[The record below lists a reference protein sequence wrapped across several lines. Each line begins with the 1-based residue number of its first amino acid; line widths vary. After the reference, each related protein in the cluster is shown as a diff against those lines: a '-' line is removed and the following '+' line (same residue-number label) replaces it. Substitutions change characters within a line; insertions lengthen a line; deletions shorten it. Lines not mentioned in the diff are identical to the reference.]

1 MSQPSLSIVTAGAGS
16 GKTWRI
22 TQDIKREVLDNNV
35 PPAGLLATTFTR
47 KAASELQL
55 RVQTA
60 LIAARQ
66 GETALAMQEALLGTV
81 NSVCGRL
88 LAEFAFEAGIS
99 PDLAVLDET
108 GEAEAFAIAFGDAAG
123 NAEDRIAPVAFR
135 LGLSGEANGGDWHE
149 PVRKIVS
156 AARANRLDA
165 EALQMS
171 EKRALAGVLGMLGTP
186 DPAGAEALDAALDKA
201 VNRLLA
207 VAAKWDP
214 AAEKKNTL
222 GALETVRTMRP
233 LFAPQ
238 EGRFLTWADWSALAT
253 LGPAVA
259 RGADFAPVIEAA
271 AAHDRHPRLHAD
283 ITTMLSVCYE
293 TAETALALYADYKR
307 KAGLIDFTDQET
319 MLLDLLE
326 TNADISD
333 ELEQRLHTLFVD
345 EFQDTS
351 PLQLALFLRL
361 GGLAKRAV
369 WVGDPKQAIYGFRG
383 TDPALMD
390 AVLRSLGG
398 KPNSAN
404 ILSTSRRSRPDLVH
418 LVNGIFVPAFAQQG
432 MAANVVA
439 LTPHRTDPPGAGP
452 ALHVWRLPKG
462 AIPLRLEALAAQ
474 IAGLLAAPQR
484 PLVQDPQTG
493 ESRPLRAGDV
503 AVLCR
508 DNKSIAIL
516 AGALGQRGVEVA
528 AARGGLLETPEVSL
542 ALACLRR
549 LADPDDNLAE
559 AEIVHLAGGNE
570 EWLDKLLAKLP
581 LADARVAALDALQT
595 DVAGLPPSAALEV
608 ALSAAEIM
616 PLLARWPAPRQRLA
630 NIEAL
635 FGEAKA
641 YEDACNNLHRAATV
655 GGFAAWLGALPEAPS
670 QPASQG
676 DDAVTLL
683 TYHRA
688 KGLEWPLVVMAQTDK
703 EYPASAFKVSVDTEG
718 GEMDAANPLAGRWVR
733 YWPWPYGARSKDI
746 PMKTR
751 EAASP
756 ELAAAAAQS
765 GYENVRLGYVGMTR
779 ARDVLVLALDPGT
792 PSWLEGYA
800 PDLAAALRKL
810 PAGKGELTYNEV
822 TLPVFAADVAE
833 AEEAPPLPLPK
844 RATALSWPA
853 GPRPLFPP
861 LRLTP
866 SAAEGDV
873 SAETEIID
881 LGPRLRH
888 AGGAARD
895 EVGDAL
901 HRFLAADNPARETG
915 ERLAMAARL
924 LAGVAGDMT
933 PEDCLEAADR
943 FWRFIRGHYGAEAEI
958 IREWPVQYRL
968 ESGQEVHGRTDCLI
982 RHAGGLVLIDHKSYP
997 GSDPASRAL
1006 HYLPQLLIYRDVL
1019 EAAWNLPVTAMAVHF
1034 PVLGKAVLVN
1044 ANKPGTSF

>member
-1 MSQPSLSIVTAGAGS
+1 MSQPTLSIVTAGAGS

-22 TQDIKREVLDNNV
+22 TQDIKREVLENGV

-47 KAASELQL
+47 KAAAELQL

-99 PDLAVLDET
+99 PDLTVLDET

-123 NAEDRIAPVAFR
+123 TAEDRIAPVAFR
-135 LGLSGEANGGDWHE
+135 LGLAGEANGGDWHE

-156 AARANRLDA
+156 GARANRLDA
-165 EALQMS
+165 AALRMS
-171 EKRALAGVLGMLGTP
+171 ETRSLAGVLEMLSTP
-186 DPAGAEALDAALDKA
+186 DPAGAAALDAALDQA
-201 VNRLLA
+201 MTRLLA
-207 VAAKWDP
+207 VAAKWDLD
-214 AAEKKNTL
+214 AEKKNTL
-222 GALETVRTMRP
+222 GALETVRAMRP

-238 EGRFLTWADWSALAT
+238 EARFLTWADWAALAT

-259 RGADFAPVIEAA
+259 RKAAFAAVIEAA

-319 MLLDLLE
+319 ILLDLLE
-326 TNADISD
+326 ANADISA
-333 ELEQRLHTLFVD
+333 ELGQRLHTLFVD

-351 PLQLALFLRL
+351 PLQLALFLHL
-361 GGLAKRAV
+361 GALAKRAV

-398 KPNSAN
+398 KQDKAN
-404 ILSTSRRSRPDLVH
+404 ILSTSRRSRPDLVY
-418 LVNGIFVPAFAQQG
+418 LVNSIFVPAFSQQG
-432 MAANVVA
+432 MPAVVVA
-439 LTPHRTDPPGAGP
+439 LTPHRADHAGAGP
-452 ALHVWRLPKG
+452 ALQVWRLPKG
-462 AIPLRLEALAAQ
+462 AIAKRLEALAAQ
-474 IAGLLAAPQR
+474 IARLLAADER
-484 PLVQDPQTG
+484 PLIQDPQTG
-493 ESRPLRAGDV
+493 QPRHLRAGDV

-508 DNKSIAIL
+508 DNKSVAIL
-516 AGALGQRGVEVA
+516 AAALGKRGLEVA

-549 LADPDDNLAE
+549 LADPRDNLAE
-559 AEIVHLAGGNE
+559 AEIVHLASGDGA
-570 EWLDKLLAKLP
+570 WLDKLLAKRP
-581 LADARVAALDALQT
+581 LADVRVAALDALQA
-595 DVAGLPPSAALEV
+595 DLSGLPPSAALEV

-616 PLLARWPAPRQRLA
+616 PLLARWPSPRQRLV

-641 YEDACNNLHRAATV
+641 YEDTCNNLHRAATV
-655 GGFAAWLGALPEAPS
+655 GGFVAWLGALPEAPS

-676 DDAVTLL
+676 GDAVTLL
-683 TYHRA
+683 TYHKA

-703 EYPASAFKVSVDTEG
+703 EYPASAFKVSVETEG
-718 GEMDAANPLAGRWVR
+718 DELDPATPLAGRWVR
-733 YWPWPYGARSKDI
+733 YWPWPYAGRSKDI

-756 ELAAAAAQS
+756 ELAAATTRSAR
-765 GYENVRLGYVGMTR
+765 ENVRLGYVGMTR
-779 ARDVLVLALDPGT
+779 ARDVMVLALDPGT
-792 PSWLEGYA
+792 PAWLEGYA
-800 PDLAAALRKL
+800 PGFAAALQQL
-810 PAGKGELTYNEV
+810 PVGKGELTYNEV
-822 TLPVFAADVAE
+822 SLPVFAVDVAE
-833 AEEAPPLPLPK
+833 ADEAPLRPVPKKVTTLP
-844 RATALSWPA
+844 WPV
-853 GPRPLFPP
+853 GPRPVFPP

-873 SAETEIID
+873 NANTEVIE
-881 LGPRLRH
+881 LGPRMRH

-901 HRFLAADNPARETG
+901 HRFLAADEPSLENAD
-915 ERLAMAARL
+915 RLAMAKQL
-924 LAGVAGDMT
+924 LAEVTGDLT
-933 PEDCLEAADR
+933 SDDCLEAADR
-943 FWRFIRGHYGAEAEI
+943 FWHFIRDHYGAEVEI
-958 IREWPVQYRL
+958 IREWPIECRL
-968 ESGQEVHGRTDCLI
+968 ENGQEVHGRTDCLI
-982 RHAGGLVLIDHKSYP
+982 RHASGVVLIDHKSYP
-997 GSDPASRAL
+997 GRDPAVRAL
-1006 HYLPQLLIYRDVL
+1006 HYLPQLLIYKQVL
-1019 EAAWNLPVTAMAVHF
+1019 EAEWALPVTAMAVHF
-1034 PVLGKAVLVN
+1034 PVLGKMVLVT
-1044 ANKPGTSF
+1044 P

>member
-1 MSQPSLSIVTAGAGS
+1 MSLPSLSIVTAGAGS

-22 TQDIKREVLDNNV
+22 TQDIKREVLENGV

-47 KAASELQL
+47 KAAAELQL

-66 GETALAMQEALLGTV
+66 GEAALAMQEALLGTV

-99 PDLAVLDET
+99 PDLSVLDET

-123 NAEDRIAPVAFR
+123 TAEDRIAPVAFR
-135 LGLSGEANGGDWHE
+135 MGLSGEANGGDWHE

-165 EALQMS
+165 AALQASMA
-171 EKRALAGVLGMLGTP
+171 RALVGALGMLETP
-186 DPAGAEALDAALDKA
+186 DPAGADALDKA
-201 VNRLLA
+201 LDQAMNCLLA
-207 VAAKWDP
+207 AADKWDL

-222 GALETVRTMRP
+222 GALDTVRTMRP
-233 LFAPQ
+233 FFTPQ
-238 EGRFLTWADWSALAT
+238 EGRFLTWADWAALAT

-259 RGADFAPVIEAA
+259 RRDDFAAVIEAA

-319 MLLDLLE
+319 ILLDLLE
-326 TNADISD
+326 TNADISA
-333 ELEQRLHTLFVD
+333 ELAQRLRTLFVD

-361 GGLAKRAV
+361 GKLAKRAV

-398 KPNSAN
+398 TPNPAN

-418 LVNGIFVPAFAQQG
+418 LVNRIFVPAFAQQG
-432 MAANVVA
+432 MAANMVA

-474 IAGLLAAPQR
+474 IAGLLAAPKR
-484 PLVQDPQTG
+484 PLIQDPQTG
-493 ESRPLRAGDV
+493 ESRQLRAGDV

-508 DNKSIAIL
+508 DNKSVAIL
-516 AGALGQRGVEVA
+516 AAALGQRGVEVA

-542 ALACLRR
+542 SLACLRR
-549 LADPDDNLAE
+549 LADPRDNLAE
-559 AEIVHLAGGNE
+559 AEIVHLAGGDE
-570 EWLDKLLAKLP
+570 EWLDKLLAKQKLT
-581 LADARVAALDALQT
+581 DARVAALDALQT
-595 DVAGLPPSAALEV
+595 DLAGLPPSVALQV

-670 QPASQG
+670 QPASRG
-676 DDAVTLL
+676 GDAVTLL
-683 TYHRA
+683 TYHKA

-703 EYPASAFKVSVDTEG
+703 EYPPSAFKVSFHTEG
-718 GEMDAANPLAGRWVR
+718 GDIDPANPLAGRWVR
-733 YWPWPYGARSKDI
+733 YWPWPYAGRSKDI
-746 PMKTR
+746 PMKMR

-765 GYENVRLGYVGMTR
+765 GCENVRLGYVGMTR
-779 ARDVLVLALDPGT
+779 ARDVLVLTLDPGT
-792 PSWLEGYA
+792 PTWLEGYT
-800 PDLAAALRKL
+800 PGLAAALRKL
-810 PAGKGELTYNEV
+810 PAGRGDLTYNNV
-822 TLPVFAADVAE
+822 SLPVAVADVAE
-833 AEEAPPLPLPK
+833 VEAASPLPVPK
-844 RATALSWPA
+844 KVTFLCWPA
-853 GPRPLFPP
+853 GPRPIFPS

-873 SAETEIID
+873 SAKTKIID
-881 LGPRLRH
+881 LGPRLCH
-888 AGGAARD
+888 AGGAVRD

-901 HRFLAADNPARETG
+901 HRFLAADDPAREIG
-915 ERLAMAARL
+915 ERLAMARQL
-924 LAGVAGDMT
+924 LAGVAGDLT
-933 PEDCLEAADR
+933 AEDCLEAADR
-943 FWRFIRGHYGAEAEI
+943 FWRFVSEHYGAEAEI

-982 RHAGGLVLIDHKSYP
+982 ERPDGLILIDHKSYP
-997 GSDPASRAL
+997 GHDPTQRTL
-1006 HYLPQLLIYRDVL
+1006 HYLPQLLIYKQAL
-1019 EAAWNLPVTAMAVHF
+1019 EATWTVPVAAIAVHF
-1034 PVLGKAVLVN
+1034 PVLGKVV
-1044 ANKPGTSF
+1044 SISR

>member
-1 MSQPSLSIVTAGAGS
+1 MSLPTLSIVTAGAGS

-47 KAASELQL
+47 KAAAELQL

-99 PDLAVLDET
+99 PDLTVLDET

-123 NAEDRIAPVAFR
+123 KAEDRIAPVAFR
-135 LGLSGEANGGDWHE
+135 MGLSGEANGGDWHE

-156 AARANRLDA
+156 AARANRLD
-165 EALQMS
+165 EAALRLS
-171 EKRALAGVLGMLGTP
+171 ETRALAGVLGMLGTP
-186 DPAGAEALDAALDKA
+186 DPAGADALDAALDRA
-201 VNRLLA
+201 MTRLLA
-207 VAAKWDP
+207 AGAKWDIS
-214 AAEKKNTL
+214 AEKNNTL
-222 GALETVRTMRP
+222 DALATVRTMRS

-238 EGRFLTWADWSALAT
+238 EGRFLTWSDWAALAT
-253 LGPAVA
+253 LGPAVG
-259 RGADFAPVIEAA
+259 RKADFAAVIEAA

-283 ITTMLSVCYE
+283 VTTMLRACYE
-293 TAETALALYADYKR
+293 TAETALALYAEYKR
-307 KAGLIDFTDQET
+307 KAGLIDFIDQET

-326 TNADISD
+326 SNADISA
-333 ELEQRLHTLFVD
+333 ELAQRLHTLFVD

-361 GGLAKRAV
+361 GALAKRAV

-398 KPNSAN
+398 TPDKAN
-404 ILSTSRRSRPDLVH
+404 ILSTSRRSRPDLVN

-432 MAANVVA
+432 MAAEVVG

-452 ALHVWRLPKG
+452 ALYVWRLPKG
-462 AIPLRLEALAAQ
+462 AIPVRLEALAAQ
-474 IAGLLAAPQR
+474 ITALLAAPKR
-484 PLVQDPQTG
+484 PLIQDPQTG
-493 ESRPLRAGDV
+493 EPRPLRAGDV

-508 DNKSIAIL
+508 DNKSVDTL
-516 AGALGQRGVEVA
+516 AAALGRRGVEVA

-549 LADPDDNLAE
+549 LADPSDNLAE
-559 AEIVHLAGGNE
+559 AEIVHLAGGDE
-570 EWLDKLLAKLP
+570 AWLGKLLAKQP
-581 LADARVAALDALQT
+581 LADARVAALDALQV
-595 DVAGLPPSAALEV
+595 DLAGLPPSAVLEV
-608 ALSAAEIM
+608 ALSAAEIL
-616 PLLARWPAPRQRLA
+616 PLLARWSAPRQRLA

-635 FGEAKA
+635 YGEAKA
-641 YEDACNNLHRAATV
+641 YEDACNNLHRAATA
-655 GGFAAWLGALPEAPS
+655 GGFAAWLGGLPEAPS

-676 DDAVTLL
+676 GDAVTLL

-703 EYPASAFKVSVDTEG
+703 EYPSSAFRVSVETEG
-718 GEMDAANPLAGRWVR
+718 TELDPAAPLAGRWVR
-733 YWPWPYGARSKDI
+733 YWPWPYGGRSKDI

-765 GYENVRLGYVGMTR
+765 GRENVRLGYVGMTR

-792 PSWLEGYA
+792 PTWLEGYA
-800 PDLAAALRKL
+800 PGLAAALRKL
-810 PAGKGELTYNEV
+810 PAGKGALTYNEV
-822 TLPVFAADVAE
+822 SLPVFAADVAQ
-833 AEEAPPLPLPK
+833 AEEVSPLPIPKTVKTLP
-844 RATALSWPA
+844 WPA
-853 GPRPLFPP
+853 GPRPIFPP

-873 SAETEIID
+873 SAETRVID
-881 LGPRLRH
+881 LGPRLSH
-888 AGGAARD
+888 AGGAARG

-901 HRFLAADNPARETG
+901 HRFLAADDPALPRQMREA
-915 ERLAMAARL
+915 LAIRL
-924 LAGVAGDMT
+924 LGDLKSDLL
-933 PEDCLEAADR
+933 PEDCLIAGDR
-943 FWRFIRGHYGAEAEI
+943 FWAHIEASYIAPKI
-958 IREWPVQYRL
+958 IREWPVQHRL
-968 ESGQEVHGRTDCLI
+968 PDGREVHGRIDCVI
-982 RHAGGLVLIDHKSYP
+982 CHAQGLAIYDHKSFP
-997 GSDPASRAL
+997 GADASTKARS
-1006 HYLPQLLIYRDVL
+1006 YLPQLTLYRDTL
-1019 EAAWNLPVTAMAVHF
+1019 AAQGMTVTELAVHF
-1034 PVLGKAVLVN
+1034 PVLGLVARLN
-1044 ANKPGTSF
+1044 A

>member
-1 MSQPSLSIVTAGAGS
+1 MSLPSLSVVTAGAGS

-22 TQDIKREVLDNNV
+22 TQDIKHEVLDNSV

-47 KAASELQL
+47 KAAAELQL

-66 GETALAMQEALLGTV
+66 TETALAMQEALLGTV

-99 PDLAVLDET
+99 PDPTVLDEA

-123 NAEDRIAPVAFR
+123 AAEDRIAPVAFR

-165 EALQMS
+165 AALRES
-171 EKRALAGVLGMLGTP
+171 SDRALAGTLGMLTAP
-186 DPAGAEALDAALDKA
+186 DPAGAEALDAALDQA
-201 VNRLLA
+201 MTRLLA
-207 VAAKWDP
+207 TAATWDE
-214 AAEKKNTL
+214 AAERKNTL
-222 GALETVRTMRP
+222 GALATVRAMRP
-233 LFAPQ
+233 QFAPQ
-238 EGRFLTWADWSALAT
+238 EGRFLTWADWAALAA
-253 LGPAVA
+253 LGPAMG
-259 RGADFAPVIEAA
+259 RSADFAEVIEAA

-283 ITTMLSVCYE
+283 ITSLLRACYE
-293 TAETALALYADYKR
+293 TAQTTLALYADYKR

-326 TNADISD
+326 GNENIRA
-333 ELEQRLHTLFVD
+333 ELAQRLHTLFVD

-361 GGLAKRAV
+361 GGLARRAV

-398 KPNSAN
+398 TPDPAN

-432 MAANVVA
+432 MAAALVA
-439 LTPHRTDPPGAGP
+439 LTPHRADPPGAGP

-462 AIPLRLEALAAQ
+462 AIAVRLEALAAQ
-474 IAGLLAAPQR
+474 IADLFEAPER
-484 PLVQDPQTG
+484 PLIQDPQTG
-493 ESRPLRAGDV
+493 ETRQLRAGDV

-508 DNKSIAIL
+508 DNKSVAIL
-516 AGALGQRGVEVA
+516 AAELGRRGVEVA
-528 AARGGLLETPEVSL
+528 AARDGLVDTPEIRL

-549 LADPDDNLAE
+549 LADPRDSLAE
-559 AEIVHLAGGNE
+559 AEIVHLAGGDE
-570 EWLDKLLAKLP
+570 EWLDKLLAKQP
-581 LADARVAALDALQT
+581 LADARVAALDALQA
-595 DVAGLPPSAALEV
+595 DMAGLPPSAALEV
-608 ALSAAEIM
+608 ALSAAEVM

-641 YEDACNNLHRAATV
+641 YEDACNRLHRAATV

-676 DDAVTLL
+676 GDAVTLL
-683 TYHRA
+683 TYHKA

-703 EYPASAFKVSVDTEG
+703 EYPSSAFKVSVETEG
-718 GEMDAANPLAGRWVR
+718 SDIDPAAPLAGRWVR
-733 YWPWPYGARSKDI
+733 YWPWPYGGRSAGI
-746 PMKTR
+746 PIKNR
-751 EAASP
+751 EAQSN
-756 ELAAAAAQS
+756 ELAIAATQS
-765 GYENVRLGYVGMTR
+765 GRENVRLGYVGMTR

-800 PDLAAALRKL
+800 PGLAAALRQL
-810 PAGKGELTYNEV
+810 PAGKGRLTYNQV
-822 TLPVFAADVAE
+822 SLPVFAADVPE
-833 AEEAPPLPLPK
+833 AGEVSPRPIPEMVTTLP
-844 RATALSWPA
+844 WPA
-853 GPRPLFPP
+853 GPRPTFPP

-873 SAETEIID
+873 MAETEIID
-881 LGPRLRH
+881 LGPRLSH

-901 HRFLAADNPARETG
+901 HRFLAADDPARGTG
-915 ERLAMAARL
+915 ERMATATQL
-924 LAGVAGDMT
+924 LAEVAGDLT

-943 FWRFIRGHYGAEAEI
+943 FWRFIRENYGAEAEI
-958 IREWPVQYRL
+958 IREWPVQHRL

-982 RHAGGLVLIDHKSYP
+982 RHPGGIVLIDHKSYP
-997 GSDPASRAL
+997 GPDPAVRAR
-1006 HYLPQLLIYRDVL
+1006 HYLPQLLIYKQVL
-1019 EAAWNLPVTAMAVHF
+1019 EAAWNVPVTAMAVHF
-1034 PVLGKAVLVN
+1034 PVLGKLLSLKEQMADR
-1044 ANKPGTSF
+1044 TT